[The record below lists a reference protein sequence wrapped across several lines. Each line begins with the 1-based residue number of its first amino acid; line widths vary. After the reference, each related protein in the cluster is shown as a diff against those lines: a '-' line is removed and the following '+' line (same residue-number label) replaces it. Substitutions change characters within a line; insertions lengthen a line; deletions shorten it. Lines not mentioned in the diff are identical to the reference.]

1 MQKIKLTLNTIE
13 RLGFFLLALVGLLSL
28 VKGNYFPTLD
38 GPAHLYNSHLIQVL
52 LFQENTV
59 VHDFVEFN
67 LELVPNWTGHF
78 LLAILNTFFSSSWA
92 EKLFL
97 GIYLISLPYSFRYF
111 VHVIS
116 PKNSPLSFLIFPF
129 VFTTFFYFGFY
140 NFNISL
146 IFLFLTLGF
155 WFKHKSI
162 GWSRRKILIL
172 FLLITLTYFSHVFI
186 FGLLLVV
193 FTVFYFIELIEVL
206 FLKKEGLLGFKLFLK
221 RIVPIALAVALP
233 FVMFLSYY
241 FSRGAPEF
249 NQYLSQEELWKKV
262 FSLDLFTGLSKLN
275 DDFYGKTVFVVIAL
289 SVTSILVFRIFSS
302 LKNHSTTWI
311 KQTDLW
317 LILSVLFGYLYFVSP
332 SENEF
337 GGLIIQRIEMIFYL
351 LFVIWLI
358 CQPLAKYVTWMIVLG
373 VSIFHLNQMK
383 KNREEIFLLQES
395 TNEYL
400 IVAEKIKPNSI
411 VFPINYS
418 PNWLNLHSSNYFFHK
433 KGSIILD
440 NYECNNDYFPLRWKK
455 KNLPDPTIQGKSLND
470 FYGSN
475 WVQKGTSPRAVDYVL
490 VFGTR
495 PADLSPDFQEL
506 HQLISEGYKNIY
518 QSNQIGL
525 FERIE

>member
-1 MQKIKLTLNTIE
+1 MAGQD
-13 RLGFFLLALVGLLSL
+13 
-28 VKGNYFPTLD
+28 VKYLFYF
-38 GPAHLYNSHLIQVL
+38 Y
-52 LFQENTV
+52 
-59 VHDFVEFN
+59 
-67 LELVPNWTGHF
+67 
-78 LLAILNTFFSSSWA
+78 
-92 EKLFL
+92 
-97 GIYLISLPYSFRYF
+97 SLP
-111 VHVIS
+111 S
-116 PKNSPLSFLIFPF
+116 PN
-129 VFTTFFYFGFY
+129 
-140 NFNISL
+140 
-146 IFLFLTLGF
+146 
-155 WFKHKSI
+155 
-162 GWSRRKILIL
+162 
-172 FLLITLTYFSHVFI
+172 FSHVFI

-193 FTVFYFIELIEVL
+193 FTVFYFIELIEIL

-249 NQYLSQEELWKKV
+249 NQYLSSEELWKKV

-289 SVTSILVFRIFSS
+289 SITSILVFRIFSS
-302 LKNHSTTWI
+302 LKNHPTSWI

-332 SENEF
+332 FENEF
-337 GGLIIQRIEMIFYL
+337 GGLIIQRIELIFYL
-351 LFVIWLI
+351 LFVLWLI
-358 CQPLAKYVTWMIVLG
+358 CQPIAKYISWMIVLG

-395 TNEYL
+395 TNEYQ
-400 IVAEKIKPNSI
+400 IVAQKIKPNSV

-418 PNWLNLHSSNYFFHK
+418 ANWLNLHTSNYFTSDQP
-433 KGSIILD
+433 SILLE
-440 NYECNNDYFPLRWKK
+440 NYECNNDYFPLQWKK

-506 HQLISEGYKNIY
+506 HQLISAGYKNIY